1 MDWYPPDPFADP
13 KNWLN
18 SAYLATKAGFYRHNA
33 DFAHIRRSRRV
44 SQLHHR
50 YLVLAY
56 KGPRYCGNYGKLLD
70 CRAFQIFGLI
80 RLISQAQCKPM
91 ASTKK
96 KVKVDL
102 IHGVKPHRPKRGERY
117 MGELQVAHFREIL
130 NAWKNELID
139 DSERTV
145 TVMQDETVNLPDPND
160 RATQETD
167 RSLELRTRDRERKL
181 VKKINESLADLDT
194 SDYGRCEECG
204 VDIGI
209 KRLEARP
216 TATLCID
223 CKSLSEIREKQN
235 A

>member
-1 MDWYPPDPFADP
+1 
-13 KNWLN
+13 
-18 SAYLATKAGFYRHNA
+18 
-33 DFAHIRRSRRV
+33 
-44 SQLHHR
+44 
-50 YLVLAY
+50 
-56 KGPRYCGNYGKLLD
+56 
-70 CRAFQIFGLI
+70 
-80 RLISQAQCKPM
+80 M

-96 KVKVDL
+96 KVKKDL
-102 IHGVKPHRPKRGERY
+102 IHGVKPHRPKRGEPY
-117 MGELQVAHFREIL
+117 MGELQAEHFRDIL

-139 DSERTV
+139 DTERTV
-145 TVMQDETVNLPDPND
+145 MVMQDETINLPDPND

-194 SDYGRCEECG
+194 SNYGYCEECG
-204 VDIGI
+204 VNIGI

>member
-1 MDWYPPDPFADP
+1 
-13 KNWLN
+13 
-18 SAYLATKAGFYRHNA
+18 
-33 DFAHIRRSRRV
+33 
-44 SQLHHR
+44 
-50 YLVLAY
+50 
-56 KGPRYCGNYGKLLD
+56 
-70 CRAFQIFGLI
+70 
-80 RLISQAQCKPM
+80 
-91 ASTKK
+91 
-96 KVKVDL
+96 
-102 IHGVKPHRPKRGERY
+102 
-117 MGELQVAHFREIL
+117 MGELQITHFREIL

-145 TVMQDETVNLPDPND
+145 MVMQGETINLPDPND

-194 SDYGRCEECG
+194 GDYGYCEECG

-235 A
+235 I